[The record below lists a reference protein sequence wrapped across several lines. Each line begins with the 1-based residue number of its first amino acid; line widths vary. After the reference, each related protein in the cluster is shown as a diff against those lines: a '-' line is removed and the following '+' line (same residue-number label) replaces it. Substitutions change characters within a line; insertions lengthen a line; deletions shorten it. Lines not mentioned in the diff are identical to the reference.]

1 MFPNIYI
8 KRVKPSINKMK
19 AADLKALGFKTK
31 AIAKTFAKLSDVTAA
46 NYKTEHDFMEALK
59 HKINNFKKLG
69 LEFNNAFKNHD
80 VSSPKVKA
88 NRAAK
93 IEKKDKE
100 LLQKID
106 KIIEIKK
113 KENLY

>member
-31 AIAKTFAKLSDVTAA
+31 SIAKTFAKLSDVTAA
-46 NYKTEHDFMEALK
+46 NYKTEHDFIEALK

-80 VSSPKVKA
+80 VSSPKV
-88 NRAAK
+88 
-93 IEKKDKE
+93 
-100 LLQKID
+100 
-106 KIIEIKK
+106 
-113 KENLY
+113 